1 MSTSSQNGAI
11 IGGEGTESKLEPKE
25 ENLVKRCPSE
35 STPFVFTYD
44 FEKYR
49 FIKQHFYAC

>member
-11 IGGEGTESKLEPKE
+11 IGGELGTESKLEPKE
-25 ENLVKRCPSE
+25 EYLVKGCPSE
-35 STPFVFTYD
+35 RTPFVFTYD

-49 FIKQHFYAC
+49 FIK